1 MTATWTDRLVVG
13 LLALGAASA
22 LAGSLGGPAQAPQP
36 TWVASVAASSGAF
49 SAATS
54 RSVAAPGSELTVT
67 ATGFAPGS
75 TVKVT
80 LGPGHDVLLAADAAG
95 TTGNVN
101 ASVRVPA
108 VTDPGPHVVT
118 LAGVA
123 PGGGS
128 LTDQLALRVT

>member
-13 LLALGAASA
+13 LLAVGAASA
-22 LAGSLGGPAQAPQP
+22 LAVSLGGPAQVPKS
-36 TWVASVAASSGAF
+36 TWVASAAGSSGAF
-49 SAATS
+49 AVTAS
-54 RSVAAPGSELTVT
+54 RSAAAPGSELTVT

-75 TVKVT
+75 TVRVT
-80 LGPGHDVLLAADAAG
+80 LGPGHNVLLAAQAAG
-95 TTGNVN
+95 TAGNVN

-108 VTDPGPHVVT
+108 AAAPGPHVVT

-123 PGGGS
+123 PGGAP